1 MVIPPV
7 QYPDLIKII
16 NREYT
21 DGLDRILSAQIDE
34 EDRIVAYAQ
43 DGFKRIRC
51 EISDTQIRFRLL
63 GAGESVEFAEQP
75 DPIDPILT
83 QLKPIGDATFTEW
96 FITLQSL
103 MQDSDNL
110 TEFRDRLTDSYPDL
124 NAGEFKQAMLDAS
137 VVAGMR
143 GYDDAANTEDSTEF
157 KAFGDEC
164 LDMLVTALLD
174 RYTSDSLQLDA
185 LVQIL

>member
-1 MVIPPV
+1 MIDTIPSEL
-7 QYPDLIKII
+7 YPDLAKII
-16 NREYT
+16 DRHYT
-21 DGLDRILSAQIDE
+21 DGVDRIIDAHVDKETIYCTFVDRQKTIECELDDDLIKLKLRADTAQMSA
-34 EDRIVAYAQ
+34 
-43 DGFKRIRC
+43 
-51 EISDTQIRFRLL
+51 SN
-63 GAGESVEFAEQP
+63 

-96 FITLQSL
+96 FVTLQSL

-124 NAGEFKQAMLDAS
+124 NASEFKQAMLDAS

-185 LVQIL
+185 LAQIL